1 LNNSNGYVCNL
12 NDPFDVADK
21 MEKMINL
28 PAEERA
34 KMGKNG
40 RALVIKKFSINKVI
54 EEYDRTLDKV
64 FLK

>member
-1 LNNSNGYVCNL
+1 VNNLNGYLCNL

-28 PAEERA
+28 DPAERS

-40 RALVIKKFSINKVI
+40 RSLVIQKFDISKVI
-54 EEYDRTLDKV
+54 KEYAMTLSK
-64 FLK
+64 L